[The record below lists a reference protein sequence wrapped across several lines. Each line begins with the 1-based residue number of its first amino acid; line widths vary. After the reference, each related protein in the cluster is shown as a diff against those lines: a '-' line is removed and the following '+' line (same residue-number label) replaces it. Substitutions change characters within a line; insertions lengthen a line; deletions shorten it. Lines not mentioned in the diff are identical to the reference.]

1 MKHKVMPLT
10 LLFFLLLVSGL
21 LAQNNALTFDGDD
34 DCVAIGNM
42 TSEIS
47 STFTVEA
54 WIKPASVTVG
64 TGLIQTYGRTILA
77 SSSSTYKPIWVT
89 QRGSEIWVYSFDN
102 NDSRIQTSGLGL
114 TANTWYHIA
123 VSVVKNGELR
133 LYVNG
138 ALESSGT
145 AGNSNTSWN
154 SVFTIGDLRPG
165 REIAFYGLIDE
176 VRVWNDVR
184 TATEIGDNYD
194 KVVSPSSAGL
204 VGYWKLD
211 ESSGSIAY
219 DSTTNG
225 YNGTVQNGTITNE
238 NPVWTAGNDTL
249 PVELS
254 SFTAALSA
262 HNNVVLTWVTQ
273 SETSVMGFYIYRG
286 TDPNLANAHQIS
298 SLIDATNTSEQQ
310 VYVYTDDE
318 INQIGTYYYWLVVSD
333 IDSSEEFY
341 GPIQVLYE
349 GNQPGSPG
357 VPLFTELKQVY
368 PNPFNPSANISY
380 VLAEASDVSISVY
393 NNRGQQVRSFDL
405 ANVSAGS
412 WNLTWDG
419 KDQNGSG
426 LSSGVYY
433 IRMQAGQDSFFKKAV
448 LMK

>member
-1 MKHKVMPLT
+1 
-10 LLFFLLLVSGL
+10 
-21 LAQNNALTFDGDD
+21 
-34 DCVAIGNM
+34 
-42 TSEIS
+42 
-47 STFTVEA
+47 
-54 WIKPASVTVG
+54 
-64 TGLIQTYGRTILA
+64 
-77 SSSSTYKPIWVT
+77 
-89 QRGSEIWVYSFDN
+89 
-102 NDSRIQTSGLGL
+102 L